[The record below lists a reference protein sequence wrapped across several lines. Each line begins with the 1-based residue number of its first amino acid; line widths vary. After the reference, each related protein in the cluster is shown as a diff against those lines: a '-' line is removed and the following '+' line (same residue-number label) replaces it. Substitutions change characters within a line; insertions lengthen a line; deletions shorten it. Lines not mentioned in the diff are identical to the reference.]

1 MEKERLEKLAKRT
14 KRNFE
19 AAIDDSSR
27 IDAIEYQKLDQQ
39 LFHLEH
45 SKDLL
50 EYLEDNGEEK

>member
-1 MEKERLEKLAKRT
+1 MIHRELMRK
-14 KRNFE
+14 NN
-19 AAIDDSSR
+19 
-27 IDAIEYQKLDQQ
+27 QKLDQQ